1 MKPVVIRWP
10 AARLLAVVLLVL
22 GLAACTSVPPENRTV
37 PAAEAAESIP
47 ERVLFVGNSF
57 TYFNNSLH
65 GHYRNLAAASD
76 PTGNAARFTKAM
88 TISGEELANH
98 EGGLRQ
104 MLEVYEWDAV
114 VLQGHSLEAVDEK
127 RRPGLEAAAEKY
139 AGLIRNEG
147 AEPFVFMTWAYRD
160 RPEMTAVLDSVYSAL
175 GARLGVTVAPVGLA
189 FAEAIE
195 TIPGVDLFDPDGFHP
210 SRQGT
215 YLAACVFY
223 AVLRGE
229 SPVGNAYT
237 AGIGEELAHELQQ
250 TAWRIV
256 KEYRE
261 KP

>member
-10 AARLLAVVLLVL
+10 AAWLLAMLFLLF
-22 GLAACTSVPPENRTV
+22 GLAACASPSTPNPQA
-37 PAAEAAESIP
+37 PAADIP

-104 MLEVYEWDAV
+104 MLDVYEWDAV
-114 VLQGHSLEAVDEK
+114 VLQGHSLEAVDEE

-139 AGLIRNEG
+139 ARLIRSEG

-189 FAEAIE
+189 FAEAIG

-223 AVLRGE
+223 AVLRGA

-237 AGIGEELAHELQQ
+237 AGIGKELAQELQQ
-250 TAWRIV
+250 TAWRV
-256 KEYRE
+256 VNDYKE

>member
-1 MKPVVIRWP
+1 MKQVIYRWP
-10 AARLLAVVLLVL
+10 AARLLAIVLVVFALS
-22 GLAACTSVPPENRTV
+22 ACASTASPEPPVPD
-37 PAAEAAESIP
+37 SGIP

-76 PTGNAARFTKAM
+76 PTGKAARFTKAM

-104 MLEVYEWDAV
+104 MLEVYDWDAV
-114 VLQGHSLEAVDEK
+114 VMQGHSLEAVDEE

-139 AGLIRNEG
+139 AGLIRDEG
-147 AEPFVFMTWAYRD
+147 AEPFIFMTWAYRD
-160 RPEMTAVLDSVYSAL
+160 RPEMTPVLNSVYSAL
-175 GARLGVTVAPVGLA
+175 GQRLDVTVAPVGLA

-210 SRQGT
+210 SRAGT

-223 AVLRGE
+223 TVLRE
-229 SPVGNAYT
+229 SSPVGNAYT
-237 AGIGEELAHELQQ
+237 AGLDDDLALELQQ
-250 TAWRIV
+250 VAWRV
-256 KEYRE
+256 VNTYLDRT
-261 KP
+261 

>member
-1 MKPVVIRWP
+1 MPRCA
-10 AARLLAVVLLVL
+10 AARLLSALLLVFI
-22 GLAACTSVPPENRTV
+22 LAACASTTAPATAAAVPQSV
-37 PAAEAAESIP
+37 P

-76 PTGNAARFTKAM
+76 PGGKAARFTKAM

-139 AGLIRNEG
+139 AGLIRGEG
-147 AEPFVFMTWAYRD
+147 AEPVIFMTWAYRD
-160 RPEMTAVLDSVYSAL
+160 RPEMTGILDSVYTAL
-175 GARLGVTVAPVGLA
+175 GDRLGMTVAPVGLA
-189 FAEAIE
+189 FAAAIE
-195 TIPGVDLFDPDGFHP
+195 TIPGVNLFDPDGFHP

-229 SPVGNAYT
+229 SPIGNPYT
-237 AGIGEELAHELQQ
+237 AGLDEEPALELQR

-256 KEYRE
+256 NEYKEQ
-261 KP
+261 P